1 MRIFT
6 KATLIVGAA
15 VFLPLAASAQTTNTN
30 CYVNGQYVNCTSTT
44 TGNSDAAQA
53 AQIKATA
60 DAQARMQQNLQESSQ
75 RMGNAFAAL
84 AAQRQ
89 AEKNDLTAVVFCRQN
104 PAGSWT
110 FSGKAPT
117 SCQNLEKNVVA
128 YCTVNAK
135 THLCK
140 EVSKLPPASIQTI
153 PVQATT
159 NEEQVAANVVY
170 CEQHP
175 SGSLSTGRENKSC
188 ADEIALVTAQC
199 TARGWTGKPC
209 ESIPQP
215 QQPSAAQNVAPVAVE
230 PDTRDDRT
238 KTLESMA
245 LIRRRYPESSGDI
258 QTIMLDSYD
267 RSRRLLCEQNP
278 SLPVPNIQ
286 GVDQPCAIAPS
297 NAAEVKQP

>member
-1 MRIFT
+1 MRIFAKT
-6 KATLIVGAA
+6 TLIVGAA
-15 VFLPLAASAQTTNTN
+15 VLLPLAASAQTTNTN

-44 TGNSDAAQA
+44 TGNNDAAQA

-60 DAQARMQQNLQESSQ
+60 DAQARMQQNIQESSQ

-110 FSGKAPT
+110 FPGKAPT

-135 THLCK
+135 ARLCK
-140 EVSKLPPASIQTI
+140 DVSKLPPASVRVA
-153 PVQATT
+153 PD
-159 NEEQVAANVVY
+159 EENVAANVVY
-170 CEQHP
+170 CQQNP
-175 SGSLSTGRENKSC
+175 SGFLSSGREKKSC

-215 QQPSAAQNVAPVAVE
+215 QQPPAQYTPTGAAQNVAVA

-258 QTIMLDSYD
+258 QKIMLDSYD
-267 RSRRLLCEQNP
+267 RSRKLLCEQDSN
-278 SLPVPNIQ
+278 LPVPNMDGI
-286 GVDQPCAIAPS
+286 DQPCTAAPS
-297 NAAEVKQP
+297 VAAEVKQP